1 MTGFTFDLHKCIGCK
16 ACQVACKDL
25 HDLPAGIF
33 LRRVDE
39 VAGGFYSGA
48 CNHCKEPACARICPT
63 GAMYKAEDG
72 LVLHDDARCIGCGA
86 CTTACPY
93 GAPVLHPRLGIAVKC
108 DACRERREGGLTPA
122 CVGACPVRAL
132 SFGELLD
139 TKADVPFLTDPML
152 TSPSLYIK
160 FD

>member
-1 MTGFTFDLHKCIGCK
+1 
-16 ACQVACKDL
+16 
-25 HDLPAGIF
+25 
-33 LRRVDE
+33 
-39 VAGGFYSGA
+39 
-48 CNHCKEPACARICPT
+48 
-63 GAMYKAEDG
+63 MYKAEDG